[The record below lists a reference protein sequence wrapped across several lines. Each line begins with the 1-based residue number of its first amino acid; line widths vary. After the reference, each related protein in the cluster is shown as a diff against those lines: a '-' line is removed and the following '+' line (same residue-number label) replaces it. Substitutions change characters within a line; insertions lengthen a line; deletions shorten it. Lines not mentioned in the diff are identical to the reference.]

1 MHSISVYL
9 VNKSELRNEKIDS
22 LKDVNKTTI
31 RWVEMSSNIL
41 ATTHIPDFKK
51 WRKDKTVAKVET
63 DYWYLHSKYYF
74 GGSQSAKVFINGEK
88 VLDQNSEFDW
98 SLRPINSALKMLGVV
113 KKDGLDEFDTIGL
126 GEKRTNND
134 F

>member
-9 VNKSELRNEKIDS
+9 VNKSELRNDKIDS
-22 LKDVNKTTI
+22 LENGNKSTI
-31 RWVEMSSNIL
+31 RWIEMGSSIL

-63 DYWYLHSKYYF
+63 DYF
-74 GGSQSAKVFINGEK
+74 GGAGSQSAKVFINGEK

-126 GEKRTNND
+126 GKRRTNDD

>member
-22 LKDVNKTTI
+22 LKDVNKTTII

-63 DYWYLHSKYYF
+63 DYF
-74 GGSQSAKVFINGEK
+74 GGAGSQSAKVFINGEK
-88 VLDQNSEFDW
+88 VLDQNNEFDW

-113 KKDGLDEFDTIGL
+113 KKDGMDEFDTIGL

>member
-63 DYWYLHSKYYF
+63 DYF
-74 GGSQSAKVFINGEK
+74 GGAGSQSAKVFINGEK

>member
-41 ATTHIPDFKK
+41 ATTYISDFKK

-63 DYWYLHSKYYF
+63 DYF
-74 GGSQSAKVFINGEK
+74 GGAGSQSAKVFINGEK

-113 KKDGLDEFDTIGL
+113 KKDGMDEFDTIGL

>member
-63 DYWYLHSKYYF
+63 DYF
-74 GGSQSAKVFINGEK
+74 GGAGSQSAKVFINGEK
-88 VLDQNSEFDW
+88 VLDQNNEFDW

-113 KKDGLDEFDTIGL
+113 KKDGMDEFDTIGL